1 MRYGSAC
8 KTRLLLA
15 DFCLYALAGQ
25 DEWHEDRHA
34 AAVVTNRNAREAIT
48 AINQFFDGKKQEVS
62 VARACFPGFRTGAKW
77 RILVHVEQTQS
88 RDAAA
93 LQQPLV
99 DVLSMQLLDLCSRH
113 VAPVGRDIAIG
124 FRAYFN

>member
-25 DEWHEDRHA
+25 NEWHEDRHA
-34 AAVVTNRNAREAIT
+34 AAVGCERCSRQTVT

-77 RILVHVEQTQS
+77 QILVHVEQTQPG
-88 RDAAA
+88 DAAA
-93 LQQPLV
+93 LEEPLV

-113 VAPVGRDIAIG
+113 VAPVGCDIAIG
-124 FRAYFN
+124 LRAYFK